1 MQRKRQPTFTDYNSA
16 TLFGLV
22 GFDDATTVSIVV
34 GATNFIFTLVNML
47 FIDRFGRRRILLVT
61 LIGMVSLLIGQHGS
75 KLIMLQSLSL
85 VVIAAAFSFIPLNH
99 DLELIAT
106 PPQWSSLLVL
116 VFIII
121 YIAFYASGVATI
133 GWVGTE
139 LLPMEVRAVGTM
151 MNTVTCWGCNIIIA
165 STFLSMMKGIT
176 ASGAFGFYAG
186 ICFLGWIFSILCYPE
201 VKGLTLEEVRE
212 VYQHGFG
219 VKYARNLQKSRKA
232 QAASQ
237 A

>member
-1 MQRKRQPTFTDYNSA
+1 MVH
-16 TLFGLV
+16 LL
-22 GFDDATTVSIVV
+22 TT
-34 GATNFIFTLVNML
+34 
-47 FIDRFGRRRILLVT
+47 
-61 LIGMVSLLIGQHGS
+61 
-75 KLIMLQSLSL
+75 LQSMSL
-85 VVIAAAFSFIPLNH
+85 VVIAAAFHFVPLNSNL
-99 DLELIAT
+99 DLIRD
-106 PPQWSSLLVL
+106 PPRWASLLIL

-121 YIAFYASGVATI
+121 YIGFYASGVATI

-139 LLPMEVRAVGTM
+139 LLPMEVRSVGTM
-151 MNTVTCWGCNIIIA
+151 CNTITCWGCNIIIA

-186 ICFLGWIFSILCYPE
+186 ITFAGWLFSIFFYPE

-219 VKYARNLQKSRKA
+219 VNYARNLQKERKG